1 MYAQK
6 YIEPLLFG
14 RKKKK
19 KTVEEKIDDM
29 NKNVLKNI
37 TELTNEMQRVRQEVS
52 SRVRNDSVIN
62 EFGGFKSDLDAIK
75 GLLLNR

>member
-1 MYAQK
+1 
-6 YIEPLLFG
+6 
-14 RKKKK
+14 
-19 KTVEEKIDDM
+19 M

-37 TELTNEMQRVRQEVS
+37 TELTNEMVKIRHEVS
-52 SRVRNDSVIN
+52 SRVRNDSVLN